1 MRYRYFAMM
10 LMLTITLFLFGCVAT
25 KSVGEEEAAQTLEE
39 FLKGTILLKSGEV
52 VDVKVGDI
60 LTVILETNPST
71 GYSWEVAI
79 DPVDSL
85 TEETKRYF
93 SKSDKKLMGAPK
105 TAVWKFSANS
115 EGDATL
121 NFRYLRSWEG
131 EEGIIKTMV
140 FKVRVAK

>member
-1 MRYRYFAMM
+1 MKSRYFAMA
-10 LMLTITLFLFGCVAT
+10 LTLTIAMILFGCVAT

-39 FLKGTILLKSGEV
+39 FLEGTIILKGGEM
-52 VDVKVGDI
+52 VDAKVGDV
-60 LTVILETNPST
+60 LTVILEANPST
-71 GYSWEVAI
+71 GYSWEAAI

-105 TAVWKFSANS
+105 TLVWKFSASS

-121 NFRYLRSWEG
+121 TFCYLRSWEG
-131 EEGIIKTMV
+131 EEGIKETVV